1 MAKTMNRI
9 QEYYIL
15 CKANLK
21 LFEEEGNQRECE
33 YLAAKGIKNADGT
46 TPERIYCI
54 DDDAIFE
61 VINAEYQSPLYERI
75 EEARNKLRQAE
86 ENLIEYGIS
95 IAPAGIREALRNG
108 VHSYTIRQKL
118 IDLVC
123 RLDVSTVK

>member
-1 MAKTMNRI
+1 MAKTMNRL

-15 CKANLK
+15 SKLNLK
-21 LFEEEGNQRECE
+21 LFEEEENQRECE
-33 YLAAKGIKNADGT
+33 YLAAKGIKNADGI

-75 EEARNKLRQAE
+75 VAARNKLRQAE

-95 IAPAGIREALRNG
+95 IAPVGIRETLRNG
-108 VHSYTIRQKL
+108 IHSYTIRQKL

-123 RLDVSTVK
+123 RLDVSTVQ